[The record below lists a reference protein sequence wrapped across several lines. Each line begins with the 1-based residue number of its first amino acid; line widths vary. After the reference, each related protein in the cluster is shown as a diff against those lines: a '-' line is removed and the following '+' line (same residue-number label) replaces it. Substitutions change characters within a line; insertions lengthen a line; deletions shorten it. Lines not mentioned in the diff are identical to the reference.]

1 VKLGI
6 HFGHFDLSGGTPALA
21 ETVANVAQA
30 AEQGDCAILTLMDH
44 WFQMDRVAP
53 AEEPMLEG
61 YTTLGFL
68 AAHTVLERHCDAVGR
83 DPATIQKT
91 ILTVDSDPLAEGGE
105 FIRRM
110 GAVRADGSRAGRA
123 GPAR

>member
-30 AEQGDCAILTLMDH
+30 AEQGDCAIFTLMDH

-61 YTTLGFL
+61 YTTPWDLSRIRSRSSPRS
-68 AAHTVLERHCDAVGR
+68 ARWSCHAWTSSVRCK
-83 DPATIQKT
+83 DPQGLVESPT
-91 ILTVDSDPLAEGGE
+91 G
-105 FIRRM
+105 
-110 GAVRADGSRAGRA
+110 
-123 GPAR
+123 